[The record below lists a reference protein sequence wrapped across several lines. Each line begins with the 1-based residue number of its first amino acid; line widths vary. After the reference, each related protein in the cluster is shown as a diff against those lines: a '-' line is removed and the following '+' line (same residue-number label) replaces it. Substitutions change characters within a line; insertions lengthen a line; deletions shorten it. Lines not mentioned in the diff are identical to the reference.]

1 LFRGVNT
8 ISLDTKGR
16 ISFPVRY
23 RDRLH
28 ACCEGRLVITIDPD
42 RCLLVYPVPVWEE
55 LEKKLASLPN
65 LHPQTR
71 RLQRM
76 LIGHATECELDG
88 HNRILLAAPLRE
100 FAAIEK
106 HVVLIGQGQK
116 FELWDERLW
125 SENREKWLTGGG
137 DEAPLSS
144 ELESLSL

>member
-1 LFRGVNT
+1 LFRGVNA

-23 RDRLH
+23 RERLQ
-28 ACCEGRLVITIDPD
+28 ACCEGKLVITIDTD
-42 RCLLVYPVPVWEE
+42 RCLLVYPLPVWEE
-55 LEKKLASLPN
+55 LEQTLAGLPN
-65 LHPQTR
+65 LNAQAR

-88 HNRILLAAPLRE
+88 HNRILLPAPLRE
-100 FAAIEK
+100 FAVIEK

-125 SENREKWLTGGG
+125 TDNREKWLIAGEG
-137 DEAPLSS
+137 DKPLSS